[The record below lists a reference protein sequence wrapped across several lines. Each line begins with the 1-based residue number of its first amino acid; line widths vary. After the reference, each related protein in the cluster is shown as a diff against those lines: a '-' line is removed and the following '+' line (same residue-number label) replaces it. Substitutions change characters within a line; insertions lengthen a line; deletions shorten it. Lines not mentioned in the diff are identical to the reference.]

1 MGGFLADT
9 GGINSLLE
17 LAVNTNQYGRTFQD
31 RTHVMEIQALTLT
44 RTLCP

>member
-9 GGINSLLE
+9 GGTNSLLE